1 MRIKKIYQGE
11 LPENKIVNEKID
23 SQTDTYSC
31 DYINNLSFEGGNG
44 VDELPIDSI
53 IEYEGETVPDGWE
66 LVEDGDIDSGYT
78 PSLISINEGGEKTYT
93 IGNWAWTNF
102 EFTNVKKI
110 LGDGF
115 EYDTENYKINILKD
129 MTIRA
134 DAQISY
140 YTTVNGELNIRILK
154 NGGTSD
160 NAISYVNRYDTFND
174 KPGTLNITGCIDE
187 VKAGDVLEFQFS
199 GVAGSYGINQRH
211 FLSHLTIEEVV
222 DIVPVIAG
230 DVVVES
236 GERNY
241 IQCEMTDRVNVP
253 DSNYVLL
260 PFNNNYIMGNG
271 FTYDSETNEV
281 VIDPKSNIDKVK
293 IHFHAVM
300 AAGGEKPVTALEVL
314 VYKNDEIALIGNESF
329 ELGSSRTSVSVDRV
343 VECAPGDRFRVEIK
357 SYDNIFILLNTY
369 GRTVFSLED
378 MTNVTVNNVT
388 VEGTIEAK
396 EVSYAQMR
404 TNDTMSF
411 AAEQVEIVNVWSDT
425 FVENGKFRCEPAN
438 NRIVIPAGSAEYVE
452 IYGGT
457 AGSGYCQATVRLMDD
472 EGATWNEVHSLF
484 QYGGN
489 KYFCSSIG
497 SKIVKIPDMTKDYYV
512 KLTAGSYREP
522 FTLNMG
528 FGNAATYMGVREV
541 SNTTTNYVKTEMEN
555 YSTITVCSATDT
567 AETSVYGWENVP
579 LDTVRTQTGDRLT
592 MTNNGVL
599 IGPGVSYV
607 RVSGYGIGTFK
618 NANSTAYDYMLA
630 IRKNEDHIMFNRVPL
645 NANTN
650 VINQVISIPSMTI
663 PVVEGD
669 MIYLS
674 SYTTSSRVARS
685 IKANSTLT
693 VEVAGDMVKTEI
705 IEHTGSENYSTEETV
720 IGTWI
725 NNKPIYRKVIDLGSL
740 PDKSSINVATGL
752 THTQIRLVK
761 LYGVA
766 TTSDG
771 LYQAGLNDTVSR
783 LNLVED
789 NTIVLATNANFSS
802 FTGYAI
808 LEYTKTT
815 D

>member
-11 LPENKIVNEKID
+11 LPENKIVNEKLD

-66 LVEDGDIDSGYT
+66 LVEESEST
-78 PSLISINEGGEKTYT
+78 TETEKSLISITGGGERTYT
-93 IGNWAWTNF
+93 IGAWVWTPIDFNK
-102 EFTNVKKI
+102 VIKS

-115 EYDTENYKINILKD
+115 EYDTETYDVIALKD
-129 MTIRA
+129 MTVKV

-140 YTTVNGELNIRILK
+140 FGTATGEMNVRIVKNKDYVNGNIGYANEYTGFTNRS
-154 NGGTSD
+154 GTMNIVS
-160 NAISYVNRYDTFND
+160 AITDV
-174 KPGTLNITGCIDE
+174 
-187 VKAGDVLEFQFS
+187 VAGDRIQIQFS
-199 GVAGSYGINQRH
+199 GVAGSYSINQNDW
-211 FLSHLTIEEVV
+211 LSHMTLEEVSNTV
-222 DIVPVIAG
+222 TTIVNG
-230 DVVVES
+230 VELE
-236 GERNY
+236 ERNY

-693 VEVAGDMVKTEI
+693 VEVAGDVVKTEI

-725 NNKPIYRKVIDLGSL
+725 NNKPIYRKVVYLGSL

-752 THTQIRLVK
+752 THTQIRLIK

-789 NTIVLATNANFSS
+789 NTIALATNANFSA